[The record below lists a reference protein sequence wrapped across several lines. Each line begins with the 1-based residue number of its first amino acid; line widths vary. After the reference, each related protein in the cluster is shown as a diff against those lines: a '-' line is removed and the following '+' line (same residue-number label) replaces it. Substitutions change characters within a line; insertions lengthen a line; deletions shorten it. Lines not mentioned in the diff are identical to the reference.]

1 MNLESYRMYLITVR
15 GGLDDSK
22 SRDLQRFV
30 RQADG
35 FILMVTRAGPIVAL
49 DEGRYSLVS
58 GHPLV
63 EFMGPVELNP
73 RGFAAQQLQQIM
85 ADNLSKQVEIVEPV
99 GGDPAPTS

>member
-1 MNLESYRMYLITVR
+1 MNLESYRMYLITVH
-15 GGLDDSK
+15 GGLDDAK